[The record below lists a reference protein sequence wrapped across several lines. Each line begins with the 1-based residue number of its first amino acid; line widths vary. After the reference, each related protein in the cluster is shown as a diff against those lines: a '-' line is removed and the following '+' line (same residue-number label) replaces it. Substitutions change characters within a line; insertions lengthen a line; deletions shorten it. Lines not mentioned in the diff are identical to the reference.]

1 MHSDPAAAQVFTCYD
16 DEVCV
21 DDRATNPRAQTRG
34 ILWVLRW
41 AAALAV
47 LSFSCGVLTEFAF
60 CLAAEHT
67 VNRAARAG
75 ALEATLPRATSKSIA
90 ESVMRCLAGYHNAS
104 RQTRL
109 VIEQNGKPILGRLIV
124 QPNDR
129 ISVHVAVPGNA
140 VLPGWLQ
147 RVKFWRGNPPIE
159 ASEERVIPGGVIV
172 TRNRKTRA

>member
-1 MHSDPAAAQVFTCYD
+1 M
-16 DEVCV
+16 
-21 DDRATNPRAQTRG
+21 
-34 ILWVLRW
+34 LRW

-47 LSFSCGVLTEFAF
+47 LSFSCGVLAEFAF

-90 ESVMRCLAGYHNAS
+90 ESVMQRLAGYPSTS

-129 ISVHVAVPGNA
+129 ISVHVAVPGTA

-147 RVKFWRGNPPIE
+147 RLKFWRGNPPIE
-159 ASEERVIPGGVIV
+159 ASAERTIAGRMIEGGMLSGLSP
-172 TRNRKTRA
+172 